1 MMPASILEYSI
12 NFKSQEQCN
21 TTHQA
26 LNHLCEDD
34 YSCLKPALTSVK
46 SEHLLSNALEGLM
59 VFLTCE
65 REANILTG
73 SFYTS
78 DLELDKQVFQ
88 DFIDEQSHQA
98 ENVVLQMHSHA
109 AIA

>member
-1 MMPASILEYSI
+1 MMSDSILEYSI

-26 LNHLCEDD
+26 LSHLCKDD
-34 YSCLKPALTSVK
+34 YSSLKPALTSMK
-46 SEHLLSNALEGLM
+46 SEHLLSNVLEGLM

-65 REANILTG
+65 REANTLTG

-78 DLELDKQVFQ
+78 DAELDKQVFQ
-88 DFIDEQSHQA
+88 DFIAEQSNQA
-98 ENVVLQMHSHA
+98 ENVVLHMHSA
-109 AIA
+109 TA